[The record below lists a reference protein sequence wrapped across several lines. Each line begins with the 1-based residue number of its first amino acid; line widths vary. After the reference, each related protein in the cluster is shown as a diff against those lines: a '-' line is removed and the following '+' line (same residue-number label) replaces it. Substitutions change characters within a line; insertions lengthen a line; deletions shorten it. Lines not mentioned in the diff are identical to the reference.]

1 MNEQT
6 AAIGHARDTILDLLI
21 RFGPRLLTALLILG
35 VGLAVSRWVS
45 RWLAGVLGRRDLEPP
60 VRLLLT
66 RTVWAICLLLFAV
79 LALQN
84 LGVELLPLIAGLS
97 VAGAGIALA
106 TQGILS
112 NMAAGLTII
121 FAKPFRVGEY
131 IAIAGVEGV
140 VETITLFSTTL
151 GHVDRSHVVVPNRKI
166 VGEILQNYGNIRQLD
181 VSVSVAYDTD
191 IEASLGVIR
200 DVLRSNPRVLA
211 DPEPVVQTLRLG
223 DSSVSIAVRPWV
235 LVGDQVR
242 APGEVYGALLEAFRS
257 RGIVIPVP
265 QSEVRL
271 IGPQGGPKGAAQAV
285 AQ

>member
-1 MNEQT
+1 MNGQ
-6 AAIGHARDTILDLLI
+6 AATIGHARDTILDLLI

-66 RTVWAICLLLFAV
+66 RTVWAICVLLFAV

-131 IAIAGVEGV
+131 VAIAGVEGV

-151 GHVDRSHVVVPNRKI
+151 GHVDRSRVVVPNRKI
-166 VGEILQNYGNIRQLD
+166 VGEILQNYGTIRQLD
-181 VSVSVAYDTD
+181 VSVGVAYGTD

-200 DVLRSNPRVLA
+200 DVLRSNPHVLT

-235 LVGDQVR
+235 LVQDQVR
-242 APGEVYGALLEAFRS
+242 TPGEVYAALLEAFQA

-271 IGPQGGPKGAAQAV
+271 IGSPGAQSEST
-285 AQ
+285 Q

>member
-1 MNEQT
+1 MNEQ
-6 AAIGHARDTILDLLI
+6 AATITHARDTILDLLI
-21 RFGPRLLTALLILG
+21 RFGPRLLTAVLILV
-35 VGLAVSRWVS
+35 VGLVVSRYVS
-45 RWLAGVLGRRDLEPP
+45 RWLAGALGRRDLEPP

-66 RTVWAICLLLFAV
+66 RTASAICVLLFAV

-97 VAGAGIALA
+97 VAGAAVALA

-121 FAKPFRVGEY
+121 FAKPYRVGEY

-151 GHVDRSHVVVPNRKI
+151 GHVDRSRVVVPNRKI

-181 VSVSVAYDTD
+181 VSVGVAYDTD
-191 IEASLGVIR
+191 IEGSLAVIR
-200 DVLRSNPRVLA
+200 EVLRSNPRVLK
-211 DPEPVVQTLRLG
+211 DPDPVVQTLRLG

-235 LVGDQVR
+235 LVEDQVR
-242 APGEVYGALLEAFRS
+242 APGEVYAALLEAFRA

-271 IGPQGGPKGAAQAV
+271 IGAAPG
-285 AQ
+285 

>member
-1 MNEQT
+1 MSEQT
-6 AAIGHARDTILDLLI
+6 ASIGHARDTILDLLI
-21 RFGPRLLTALLILG
+21 RFGPRLLTAVLILLI
-35 VGLAVSRWVS
+35 GLAVSRWVS
-45 RWLAGVLGRRDLEPP
+45 RWFAGVIGRRDLEPP

-66 RTVWAICLLLFAV
+66 RTVWAICLLLFVV

-151 GHVDRSHVVVPNRKI
+151 GHVDRSRVVVPNRKI
-166 VGEILQNYGNIRQLD
+166 VGEILHNYGHIRQLD
-181 VSVSVAYDTD
+181 VSVGVAYDID
-191 IEASLGVIR
+191 VEVPLAVIR
-200 DVLRSNPRVLA
+200 EVLRANPHVLKE
-211 DPEPVVQTLRLG
+211 PEPVVQTVQLG
-223 DSSVSIAVRPWV
+223 KSAVGIAVRPWV
-235 LVGDQVR
+235 LVEDQVR
-242 APGEVYGALLEAFRS
+242 APGEVYAALLDAFRA
-257 RGIVIPVP
+257 RGISIPLP
-265 QSEVRL
+265 QTEVRL
-271 IGPQGGPKGAAQAV
+271 IGGQEALKGATQ
-285 AQ
+285 

>member
-6 AAIGHARDTILDLLI
+6 AAISHARDTALDLLI
-21 RFGPRLLTALLILG
+21 RFGPRLLTAVLIFG
-35 VGLAVSRWVS
+35 VGLLVSRYIS

-66 RTVWAICLLLFAV
+66 RTVAAICVLLFAV

-97 VAGAGIALA
+97 VAGAAVALA

-112 NMAAGLTII
+112 NMAAGLNII
-121 FAKPFRVGEY
+121 FAKPYRVGEY

-151 GHVDRSHVVVPNRKI
+151 GHVDRSRVVVPNRKI

-181 VSVSVAYDTD
+181 VSVGVAYDTD
-191 IEASLGVIR
+191 IEVSLAVIR
-200 DVLRSNPRVLA
+200 DVLRSNPRVLK
-211 DPEPVVQTLRLG
+211 DPDPVVQTLRLG

-235 LVGDQVR
+235 LVEDQVR
-242 APGEVYGALLEAFRS
+242 APGEVYAALLAAFRA

-271 IGPQGGPKGAAQAV
+271 IGAP
-285 AQ
+285 

>member
-6 AAIGHARDTILDLLI
+6 ATISHARDTMLDLLI
-21 RFGPRLLTALLILG
+21 RFGPRLLTAVLILV
-35 VGLAVSRWVS
+35 VGLVVGRYVS
-45 RWLAGVLGRRDLEPP
+45 RWLTGVLGRRDLEPP

-66 RTVWAICLLLFAV
+66 RTASAICVLLFAV

-97 VAGAGIALA
+97 VAGAAVALA

-121 FAKPFRVGEY
+121 FAKPYRVGEY

-151 GHVDRSHVVVPNRKI
+151 GHVDRSRVVVPNRKI

-181 VSVSVAYDTD
+181 VSVGVAYDTD
-191 IEASLGVIR
+191 IEASVAVIR
-200 DVLRSNPRVLA
+200 DVLRSNPRVLK
-211 DPEPVVQTLRLG
+211 DPDPVVQTLRLG

-235 LVGDQVR
+235 LVEDQVR
-242 APGEVYGALLEAFRS
+242 APGELYGALLEAFRT

-271 IGPQGGPKGAAQAV
+271 IGAP
-285 AQ
+285 

>member
-6 AAIGHARDTILDLLI
+6 ATISHARDTMLDLLI

-60 VRLLLT
+60 IRMLLT
-66 RTVWAICLLLFAV
+66 RTAWAICVLLFAV
-79 LALQN
+79 MALQN

-97 VAGAGIALA
+97 VAGAAVALA

-121 FAKPFRVGEY
+121 FAKPYRVGEY

-140 VETITLFSTTL
+140 VDSITLFSTTL
-151 GHVDRSHVVVPNRKI
+151 GHVDRSRVVVPNRKI

-181 VSVSVAYDTD
+181 VSVGVAYDSD
-191 IEASLGVIR
+191 IEVSLAVIR
-200 DVLRSNPRVLA
+200 DVLRANPRILT

-235 LVGDQVR
+235 LVHDQVR
-242 APGEVYGALLEAFRS
+242 APGEVYAALLEAFRA

-271 IGPQGGPKGAAQAV
+271 ISAQGEASP
-285 AQ
+285 

>member
-6 AAIGHARDTILDLLI
+6 ATIGHARDTILDLLI
-21 RFGPRLLTALLILG
+21 RFGPRLLTAVLILI

-45 RWLAGVLGRRDLEPP
+45 RWLAGVLGRRELEPP

-97 VAGAGIALA
+97 VAGAAVALA

-121 FAKPFRVGEY
+121 FAKPYRVGEY

-151 GHVDRSHVVVPNRKI
+151 GHVDRSRVVVPNRKI

-181 VSVSVAYDTD
+181 VSVGVAYDTD
-191 IEASLGVIR
+191 IEASLAVIR

-235 LVGDQVR
+235 LVQDQVR
-242 APGEVYGALLEAFRS
+242 APGEVYAALLEAFRA

-265 QSEVRL
+265 QSEVHL
-271 IGPQGGPKGAAQAV
+271 ISAQGDPGH
-285 AQ
+285 

>member
-1 MNEQT
+1 MNEQ
-6 AAIGHARDTILDLLI
+6 AATISHARDTILDLLI
-21 RFGPRLLTALLILG
+21 RFGPRLLTAALIL
-35 VGLAVSRWVS
+35 VIGLVVSRYIS
-45 RWLAGVLGRRDLEPP
+45 RWLAGALGRRDLEPP

-66 RTVWAICLLLFAV
+66 RTASAICVLLFAV

-97 VAGAGIALA
+97 VAGAAVALA

-121 FAKPFRVGEY
+121 FAKPYRVGEY

-151 GHVDRSHVVVPNRKI
+151 GHVDRSRVVVPNRKI

-181 VSVSVAYDTD
+181 VSVGVAYDSD
-191 IEASLGVIR
+191 IEASLAVIR
-200 DVLRSNPRVLA
+200 DVLRSNPRVLK
-211 DPEPVVQTLRLG
+211 DPDPVVQTLRLG

-235 LVGDQVR
+235 LVEDQVR
-242 APGEVYGALLEAFRS
+242 APGEVYAALLEAFRA

-271 IGPQGGPKGAAQAV
+271 IGAAAG
-285 AQ
+285 

>member
-1 MNEQT
+1 MNEQ
-6 AAIGHARDTILDLLI
+6 AATISHARDTILDLLI
-21 RFGPRLLTALLILG
+21 RFGPRLLTAVLIL
-35 VGLAVSRWVS
+35 VIGLVVSRYIS

-66 RTVWAICLLLFAV
+66 RTASAICVLLFAV

-97 VAGAGIALA
+97 VAGAAVALA

-121 FAKPFRVGEY
+121 FAKPYRVGEY

-151 GHVDRSHVVVPNRKI
+151 GHVDRSRVVVPNRKI

-181 VSVSVAYDTD
+181 VSVGVAYDTD
-191 IEASLGVIR
+191 IEASLAVIR
-200 DVLRSNPRVLA
+200 DVLRSNPRVLKEP
-211 DPEPVVQTLRLG
+211 DPVVQTLRLG

-235 LVGDQVR
+235 LVEDQVR
-242 APGEVYGALLEAFRS
+242 APGEVYAALLEAFRA
-257 RGIVIPVP
+257 RGIIIPVP

-271 IGPQGGPKGAAQAV
+271 IGAPPG
-285 AQ
+285 